1 MKKAEQAIM
10 NQKAEQIFDRA
21 MNEYYNNKPI
31 NSKRLRTCS
40 AIVYETKNYYLLESY
55 RTYIA
60 AIEKR
65 TDTLADVLRIAY
77 GYTAT
82 SAQHISKFEKDYCA
96 GKWNCAVRLIA
107 R

>member
-1 MKKAEQAIM
+1 MKKAEQTIM
-10 NQKAEQIFDRA
+10 NQKAERIFDNA
-21 MNEYYNNKPI
+21 MNEYYNDKPI

-40 AIVYETKNYYLLESY
+40 AFVYETKNYYLLESY
-55 RTYIA
+55 RTFIA

-65 TDTLADVLRIAY
+65 TDTLSDVLRIVY

-82 SAQHISKFEKDYCA
+82 SAQHISKFEKDYCS
-96 GKWNCAVRLIA
+96 GKWSYAERLIA